1 MRINTRRRRSR
12 LAELVATP
20 PGCVSRPL
28 CWQRRPAYEQRVAR
42 RLVVRSVD
50 AAADGVGFPS
60 WSRWARDPRAAMIS
74 TGAVVAYFRHQK
86 SVLFVQP
93 PRSYPPVD
101 SLRMAIPGFGEG
113 PEFLAHRIRTR
124 RRRPARVEDVELAGG
139 QPEHLRPS
147 HQPPGSHHRQPR
159 ATTTAAR
166 VTSARYHSLPL
177 RGGS

>member
-28 CWQRRPAYEQRVAR
+28 CWQRRPAYEHRVAR

-50 AAADGVGFPS
+50 AAAAGVRFPS
-60 WSRWARDPRAAMIS
+60 WSRWARDPRCGDDLHGCCCRVFSASKIS
-74 TGAVVAYFRHQK
+74 VICPA
-86 SVLFVQP
+86 

-101 SLRMAIPGFGEG
+101 SPRTAIPGFGEG

-124 RRRPARVEDVELAGG
+124 RRRRARVEDVELAGG
-139 QPEHLRPS
+139 SPS
-147 HQPPGSHHRQPR
+147 TFGPAIPASRQPPPTTPCHHDSSTTHFR
-159 ATTTAAR
+159 A
-166 VTSARYHSLPL
+166 VSLTSVA
-177 RGGS
+177 